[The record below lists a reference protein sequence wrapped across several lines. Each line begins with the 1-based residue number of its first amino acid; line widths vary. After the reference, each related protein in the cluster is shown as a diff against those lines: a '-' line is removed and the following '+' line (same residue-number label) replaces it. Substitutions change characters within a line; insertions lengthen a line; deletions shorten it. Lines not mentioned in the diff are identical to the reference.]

1 MQFWANMV
9 EQGDFYIKTYKQSLF
24 CKLVIIGTLS
34 EYFTEIGKSVRKR
47 VNENNKAPTESKIYI
62 KT

>member
-34 EYFTEIGKSVRKR
+34 EYFTEIGKSVTKR
-47 VNENNKAPTESKIYI
+47 VNENNKATTE
-62 KT
+62 